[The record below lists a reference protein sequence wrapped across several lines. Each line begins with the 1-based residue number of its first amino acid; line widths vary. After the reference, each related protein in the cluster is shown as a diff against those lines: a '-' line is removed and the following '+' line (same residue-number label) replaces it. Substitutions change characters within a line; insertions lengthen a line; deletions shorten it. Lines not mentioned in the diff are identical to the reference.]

1 MLELKDSILK
11 IIQGYKYFA
20 LIDISQG
27 FNIYNYECKLAASPK
42 YPGMRVEYLNDKLVS
57 LTSDVAAIIDTTN
70 NKIVRLFEIGTGKPW
85 PNTIEHTSDIVE
97 LAMNYSEMDRKIAFI
112 DSNKDLYIS
121 PIAKPDV
128 VKIGTMAET
137 LKWNAYNDALA
148 CFADGKLVI
157 WGYPNA
163 AYIDKDILE
172 HSKNIIEC
180 PHIGRFPTI
189 LSYIGNLVEVRKMDG
204 TTIVFTGGMNVSII
218 YHFVDKGQWSEAV
231 RLCRFL
237 KDHMLWGCLAGM
249 SIANRELD
257 TAENSLASV
266 NELDKVQ
273 YINKINALPSDASKN
288 AAISLFSG
296 KIKEA
301 ETILL
306 TAKLYYR
313 AIKMNIKLFKW
324 ERALEIAL
332 SYKTHIDTV
341 IAYRSTY
348 LAQEQK
354 KESIDKFL
362 QMTDKIDINW
372 DTIKEK
378 IKKDKESEKTG
389 T

>member
-1 MLELKDSILK
+1 
-11 IIQGYKYFA
+11 
-20 LIDISQG
+20 
-27 FNIYNYECKLAASPK
+27 
-42 YPGMRVEYLNDKLVS
+42 
-57 LTSDVAAIIDTTN
+57 
-70 NKIVRLFEIGTGKPW
+70 
-85 PNTIEHTSDIVE
+85 
-97 LAMNYSEMDRKIAFI
+97 
-112 DSNKDLYIS
+112 
-121 PIAKPDV
+121 
-128 VKIGTMAET
+128 
-137 LKWNAYNDALA
+137 
-148 CFADGKLVI
+148 
-157 WGYPNA
+157 
-163 AYIDKDILE
+163 
-172 HSKNIIEC
+172 
-180 PHIGRFPTI
+180 
-189 LSYIGNLVEVRKMDG
+189 
-204 TTIVFTGGMNVSII
+204 
-218 YHFVDKGQWSEAV
+218 
-231 RLCRFL
+231 
-237 KDHMLWGCLAGM
+237 MLWGCLAGM